1 MERKRHYRCLSVSRA
16 VINVGVMSLL
26 LLQPFACQGQTYQPQ
41 AQQTLERE
49 LISGQQQ
56 QQRLQQQPQ
65 MPLQQRQQAISSRRT
80 VSRVTTPAAQP
91 PVSGNVQGRISF
103 SYNPASAAVT
113 ELARVIGA
121 IMGQQSNAGVFSP
134 VSIACALSLM
144 LIGAEGET
152 KRELVRVL
160 GFQQFENNLQN
171 MHQLYSQM
179 LNDLA
184 KTQFDVY
191 PPYWR
196 TANPCYDGDDEG
208 GTDYDDGSYE
218 PPAKDIIRV
227 TNAVFV
233 QDGVQLDGNF
243 GYFSKHYYNSTADN
257 VPFATDPGRAANL
270 INGWAARSTEGKIRE
285 IVSTSFA
292 AETEMVVASALY
304 FKGLWSEMFEKEAT
318 ELKPFYPD
326 GHERPAKPVL
336 TMAAVGCFPYY
347 DATREFDAKIVG
359 LSYQGNKSALYII
372 MPNNSTRQ
380 RMQEFQRNLT
390 PAMIGEMV
398 IKMTTRKMYLQLP
411 KMRISNT
418 INLRDVLQ
426 RLGLRTIFNAGQSD
440 LSGMIARPV
449 PLNIYETRFG
459 GSTPDPSSVVFPID
473 DYYPPNPTEG
483 RRGSAN
489 AGNQPY
495 GARPITDNI
504 QPSNIFRESANGVKP
519 QSVKTEKQLH
529 VSEFIHKVELD
540 INEKG
545 TEGGAITTSTIFRS
559 LPSIHFRA
567 DAPFLL
573 LLGHD
578 ETRLPLFYGSIY
590 DPSP

>member
-1 MERKRHYRCLSVSRA
+1 MERKRHYRCLSVSR
-16 VINVGVMSLL
+16 VIINVGVMSLL
-26 LLQPFACQGQTYQPQ
+26 LLQPLACQGQTYQTQ
-41 AQQTLERE
+41 AQQHLSRE
-49 LISGQQQ
+49 VISGQQQ
-56 QQRLQQQPQ
+56 QQPQ
-65 MPLQQRQQAISSRRT
+65 MLLLQRQQTISSRRT
-80 VSRVTTPAAQP
+80 VPRATTLAPLQP
-91 PVSGNVQGRISF
+91 LPGNVQGRVPF
-103 SYNPASAAVT
+103 SYNPASRAVT

-160 GFQQFENNLQN
+160 GFQQFENNLHN

-191 PPYWR
+191 PPNWR

-218 PPAKDIIRV
+218 PPTKDVIRV

-243 GYFSKHYYNSTADN
+243 GYSSKHYYNSTADN
-257 VPFATDPGRAANL
+257 VPFATDPGRAANI

-304 FKGLWSEMFEKEAT
+304 FKGLWSEMFEKQAT
-318 ELKPFYPD
+318 EMKPFYPD
-326 GHERPAKPVL
+326 GHDRPAKPVL
-336 TMAAVGCFPYY
+336 TMATVGCFPYY

-359 LSYQGNKSALYII
+359 MSYQGNKTALYII
-372 MPNNSTRQ
+372 MPNNSTRR

-390 PAMIGEMV
+390 PAIIGEMV
-398 IKMTTRKMYLQLP
+398 IKMATRKMYLQLP

-426 RLGLRTIFNAGQSD
+426 RLGLRTIFNPGQSD
-440 LSGMIARPV
+440 LSAMIARPV

-473 DYYPPNPTEG
+473 DYYPLNPTEG
-483 RRGSAN
+483 RRGSTN
-489 AGNQPY
+489 LDNQSY
-495 GARPITDNI
+495 GARPIADNI
-504 QPSNIFRESANGVKP
+504 QPSNIFRESASAVKP
-519 QSVKTEKQLH
+519 QQVKTEKQLH

-573 LLGHD
+573 LIGHD

-590 DPSP
+590 DPST